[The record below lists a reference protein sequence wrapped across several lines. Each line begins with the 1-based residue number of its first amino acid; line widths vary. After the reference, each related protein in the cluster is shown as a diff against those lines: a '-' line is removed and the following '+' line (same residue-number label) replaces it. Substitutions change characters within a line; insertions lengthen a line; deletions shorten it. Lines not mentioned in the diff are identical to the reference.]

1 MSKKKKKDIL
11 PQEDVELFDKIK
23 TIKTNLSN
31 ILKDNSIL
39 PIISDMVIR
48 TNKIVIHA
56 CQFIK
61 LYSIHLYDN
70 NLDFPV
76 IDKKFVANVF
86 IIITKR
92 IDKRGSLSE
101 DKYSNEMIRMR
112 DFYNDVYKRT
122 IYDNEIIL
130 YDGLSYILAYEAID
144 IHKNITTNIK
154 EHFITHLHKFV
165 NVSFNLKQQ
174 KDDIMQI
181 KDKDVRKEK
190 YKALSDE
197 FNKVKYDLL
206 SLSNNFQ
213 SDVKYHDWIKEQR
226 KFVLPNKAT
235 FDKDSIHYDLCSN
248 TQDYLKPYIYINKQ
262 LEAFNDENIR
272 LFNVLPLRSNIVP
285 KHVCIDTCGLIMNFL
300 GDEST
305 TDHIKNY
312 KKINEEEEKDK
323 EEKDKKTNQY
333 KLWNRFFN
341 LNDKIY
347 KKKQYAFNYMIKTDG
362 ISVSIL
368 FVRLDENE
376 KPIKYNPYQTASEEN
391 IKYIENLK
399 ITDELKSK
407 RVVCIDP
414 NYSDLIYCGSKDEN
428 DNLQTFRYTQNQR
441 RLETRVKKYS
451 KFIDDFN
458 KQTMIDDKNVKELE
472 TVLSHYNKKTCNF
485 ESFKDYLTQKNKLN
499 YLLYT
504 HYENRLF
511 RKLKLNRYINTQKSE
526 SKMITNFKKKFGK
539 PEKVICVMGDFDKGN
554 NHMKGLEPVI
564 CKRFRKLFRNAGY
577 KIYLINEFRTSKLCN
592 CCHQEIEPFLTRESH
607 RPNDYQTGRKI
618 TINGLLSHKENKLNC
633 EIIHNR
639 DKNAVQNMLYIVK
652 HIFEKRKRPEAFSRI
667 HT

>member
-1 MSKKKKKDIL
+1 MSKKKRKKDV
-11 PQEDVELFDKIK
+11 PQDVESFDYMK
-23 TIKTNLSN
+23 TIKTNILN
-31 ILKDNSIL
+31 VLKDDSIL
-39 PIISDMVIR
+39 SIINDIVIR

-61 LYSIHLYDN
+61 LYCIHLYDN
-70 NLDFPV
+70 KLDLP
-76 IDKKFVANVF
+76 IINKKFICNVF
-86 IIITKR
+86 MIITSR
-92 IDKRGSLSE
+92 MDKRGSLSE
-101 DKYSNEMIRMR
+101 DKYSADMMSLRN
-112 DFYNDVYKRT
+112 FYNAHYKQT
-122 IYDNEIIL
+122 IYDNEVIY
-130 YDGLSYILAYEAID
+130 YDKLPYILAYEAID
-144 IHKNITTNIK
+144 IETNITTNIK

-165 NVSFNLKQQ
+165 NTFFNLQKQ
-174 KDDIMQI
+174 KDEIKQI
-181 KDKDVRKEK
+181 KDKDIRKGR
-190 YKALSDE
+190 YKAVSDE
-197 FNKVKYDLL
+197 LNKVKYDLL
-206 SLSNNFQ
+206 SLSKDFK
-213 SDVKYHDWIKEQR
+213 SDVKYHEWIVEQR
-226 KFVLPNKAT
+226 KYILPNKT
-235 FDKDSIHYDLCSN
+235 NFDKDSIHYDLCSN

-262 LEAFNDENIR
+262 LENQNDENIR

-285 KHVCIDTCGLIMNFL
+285 KHICIDTCGIISNFL
-300 GDEST
+300 ENEST
-305 TDHIKNY
+305 TPHYKNY
-312 KKINEEEEKDK
+312 KKDN
-323 EEKDKKTNQY
+323 NQY
-333 KLWNRFFN
+333 NLWNRFFN
-341 LNDKIY
+341 LNDKIF
-347 KKKQYAFNYMIKTDG
+347 KKNQYTFNYMIKTDG
-362 ISVSIL
+362 VSVSIL
-368 FVRLDENE
+368 FVRLDKNN
-376 KPIKYNPYQTASEEN
+376 KPMKYNPYQTPSDEN
-391 IKYIENLK
+391 IKYIENIK
-399 ITDELKSK
+399 ITDDLKSK
-407 RVVCIDP
+407 KVVCIDP

-472 TVLSHYNKKTCNF
+472 TFLSHYNKKTCNF

-526 SKMITNFKKKFGK
+526 SKMVNNFKKKFGE

-564 CKRFRKLFRNAGY
+564 CRRFRKLFKNVGY
-577 KIYLINEFRTSKLCN
+577 KTHLINEFRTSKLCN

-652 HIFEKRKRPEAFSRI
+652 HIFEKGKRPEAFSRI

>member
-1 MSKKKKKDIL
+1 MSKKKKKKDI
-11 PQEDVELFDKIK
+11 PQEDIETFDKIK

-31 ILKDNSIL
+31 ILKDESIL
-39 PIISDMVIR
+39 SIISDIVIR
-48 TNKIVIHA
+48 TNKIVIHT

-61 LYSIHLYDN
+61 LYCIHLYDN
-70 NLDFPV
+70 NLELPV
-76 IDKKFVANVF
+76 IDKKFIANVF

-92 IDKRGSLSE
+92 IDKRGSIPE
-101 DKYSNEMIRMR
+101 DKYSVEMIRMR
-112 DFYNDVYKRT
+112 DFYNDVYKHT

-144 IHKNITTNIK
+144 IHKNINTNIK

-165 NVSFNLKQQ
+165 NISFKLKKQ
-174 KDDIMQI
+174 KDEIKQI
-181 KDKDVRKEK
+181 KDKYVRKEK
-190 YKALSDE
+190 YKALTDE

-206 SLSNNFQ
+206 SLSNDFQ

-226 KFVLPNKAT
+226 MFVLPNKTT
-235 FDKDSIHYDLCSN
+235 FDMDSVRYDLCSK

-272 LFNVLPLRSNIVP
+272 LFNVLPLRSKIVP
-285 KHVCIDTCGLIMNFL
+285 KHICIDTCGLIMNFL

-305 TDHIKNY
+305 TEHIKNY
-312 KKINEEEEKDK
+312 KKINEEEEKGK

-333 KLWNRFFN
+333 KLWYRFFN
-341 LNDKIY
+341 LNDKIF
-347 KKKQYAFNYMIKTDG
+347 KKKQYDFNYMIKTDG

-368 FVRLDENE
+368 FVRLDENN
-376 KPIKYNPYQTASEEN
+376 KPIKYNPYQTSSEEN
-391 IKYIENLK
+391 IKYIEDVK

-407 RVVCIDP
+407 KVVCIDP

-441 RLETRVKKYS
+441 RMETRVKKYS
-451 KFIDDFN
+451 KFIDDLN
-458 KQTMIDDKNVKELE
+458 KHTIIDDKNVKELE

-499 YLLYT
+499 YLLYS

-526 SKMITNFKKKFGK
+526 SKMINNFKKKFGK

-564 CKRFRKLFRNAGY
+564 CRRFRKLFRNAGY
-577 KIYLINEFRTSKLCN
+577 KTYLVNEFRTSKLCN

-607 RPNDYQTGRKI
+607 RPNDYQTGKKI
-618 TINGLLSHKENKLNC
+618 TIHGLLSHKENKLNC

-652 HIFEKRKRPEAFSRI
+652 HIFEKGKRPEAFSRI